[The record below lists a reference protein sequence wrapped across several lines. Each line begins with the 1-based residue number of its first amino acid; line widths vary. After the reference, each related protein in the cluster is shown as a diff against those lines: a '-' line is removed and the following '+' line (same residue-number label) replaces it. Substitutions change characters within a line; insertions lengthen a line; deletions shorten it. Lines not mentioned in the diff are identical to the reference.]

1 MFTMRYIKKLIYAL
15 LLAVAAQVATAQIKI
30 LYGPYLQNVKENE
43 ATIVWVADKPSI
55 GWVEL
60 APNDGTHYYG
70 EERPK
75 YFDTTN
81 GVKNTSLLHAVK
93 VKALTPGTTYRY
105 RIYSQEVLSHE
116 GINVIYG
123 RVAASDV
130 YKKKALT
137 FTTCDPNKKETPF
150 VMINDIHGRENIITK
165 LLNNANYKDK
175 DLIIFNGDMVSEFK
189 DEQTI
194 FNGFMKESIDLFAS
208 EKPMYY
214 ARGNHE
220 TRGEFATSFQKYFS
234 PKEPFLYYLFRQG
247 PVCFIMLD
255 TGEDKPDSDIEY
267 SGITDYDGYR
277 TDQVEWMKKL
287 YDNEDF
293 KQAKYK
299 VVIAHM
305 PPSADLDIWHG
316 QKDVLKKFVPI
327 LNELG
332 VDLMLC
338 GHLHRNKYEEPS
350 AGIKFPVLVNSNNS
364 VVSVETDGDRM
375 NLMVLDLDGKVITKK
390 IIYGKI
396 ISIIQCY
403 TSHKCDYS
411 G

>member
-1 MFTMRYIKKLIYAL
+1 MSSSIATVKKLIYVL
-15 LLAVAAQVATAQIKI
+15 LLTVATQVATAQIKI

-130 YKKKALT
+130 YKKNALT
-137 FTTCDPNKKETPF
+137 FTTCDPNKKETSF

-277 TDQVEWMKKL
+277 TDQVEWMKEL
-287 YDNEDF
+287 YKNEDF
-293 KQAKYK
+293 KQAKFK

-305 PPSADLDIWHG
+305 PPSADLNIWHG

-364 VVSVETDGDRM
+364 VVSVETNGDQM
-375 NLMVLDLDGKVITKK
+375 NLEVLDLDGKVVTKK
-390 IIYGKI
+390 
-396 ISIIQCY
+396 SY
-403 TSHKCDYS
+403 TAK
-411 G
+411 

>member
-1 MFTMRYIKKLIYAL
+1 MKYIKKLIYVL
-15 LLAVAAQVATAQIKI
+15 LLTVATQVATAQIKI

-130 YKKKALT
+130 YKKNALT
-137 FTTCDPNKKETPF
+137 FTTCDPNKKETSF

-277 TDQVEWMKKL
+277 TDQVEWMKEL
-287 YDNEDF
+287 YKNEDF
-293 KQAKYK
+293 KQAKFK

-305 PPSADLDIWHG
+305 PPSADLNIWHG

-364 VVSVETDGDRM
+364 VVSVETNG
-375 NLMVLDLDGKVITKK
+375 G
-390 IIYGKI
+390 G
-396 ISIIQCY
+396 C
-403 TSHKCDYS
+403 
-411 G
+411 

>member
-1 MFTMRYIKKLIYAL
+1 MRNIKFLICIVL
-15 LLAVAAQVATAQIKI
+15 LLAVATQAATAQIKI

-43 ATIVWVADKPSI
+43 ATIVWEADKPSI

-60 APNDGTHYYG
+60 APDDGTHYYG

-75 YFDTTN
+75 FFDTTN
-81 GVKNTSLLHAVK
+81 GVKNTSTLHTVK
-93 VKALTPGTTYRY
+93 VKGLAPGTTYRY
-105 RIYSQEVLSHE
+105 RIYAQEVLSHE
-116 GINVIYG
+116 GISVIYG

-130 YKKKALT
+130 YKKEALT
-137 FTTCDPNKKETPF
+137 FTTCDSQKKETSF
-150 VMINDIHGRENIITK
+150 AVINDIHGREGLITK
-165 LLNNANYKDK
+165 LLNAADYKNK
-175 DLIIFNGDMVSEFK
+175 DLIVFNGDMVSLFK
-189 DEQTI
+189 DRETI
-194 FNGFMKESIDLFAS
+194 FDGFMKESIDLFAS

-234 PKEPFLYYLFRQG
+234 PKEPFLYYTFRQG

-277 TDQVEWMKKL
+277 TDQMEWMEELGK
-287 YDNEDF
+287 NEDF
-293 KQAKYK
+293 RQAEFK

-316 QKDVLKKFVPI
+316 QKDVLKKFVPV

-338 GHLHRNKYEEPS
+338 GHLHRNKYEEPG
-350 AGIKFPVLVNSNNS
+350 AVIKFPVLVNSNNS
-364 VVSVETDGDRM
+364 VVSVEASGNQM
-375 NLMVLDLDGKVITKK
+375 NLTVIDLDGKVVTKK
-390 IIYGKI
+390 SFTAK
-396 ISIIQCY
+396 
-403 TSHKCDYS
+403 
-411 G
+411 

>member
-1 MFTMRYIKKLIYAL
+1 MKLFRNLISTL
-15 LLAVAAQVATAQIKI
+15 LLAVATQVATAQITN
-30 LYGPYLQNVKENE
+30 LHGPYLQNVKEAE
-43 ATIVWVADKPSI
+43 ATIVWEADKPSV

-60 APNDGTHYYG
+60 APDDDTHFYG
-70 EERPK
+70 EERTK

-93 VKALTPGTTYRY
+93 IKGLAPGTTYRY

-116 GINVIYG
+116 GIHVVYG

-130 YKKKALT
+130 YSKKSLT
-137 FTTCDPNKKETPF
+137 FTTCDPNKKEISF
-150 VMINDIHGRENIITK
+150 AMINDIHGRENIITK
-165 LLNNANYKDK
+165 LLNAADYKEK

-189 DEQTI
+189 DRETI
-194 FNGFMKESIDLFAS
+194 FNGFMKESIELFAK

-234 PKEPFLYYLFRQG
+234 PKEPFLYYIFKQG

-277 TDQVEWMKKL
+277 TEQVEWMKEL
-287 YDNEDF
+287 RNNEDF
-293 KQAKYK
+293 KQAKFR

-305 PPSADLDIWHG
+305 PPSRTPGIWHG
-316 QKDVLKKFVPI
+316 QKDVLNKFVPI
-327 LNELG
+327 LNEIG
-332 VDLMLC
+332 VDLMLS
-338 GHLHRNKYEEPS
+338 GHLHRNLYEEP
-350 AGIKFPVLVNSNNS
+350 GTNIQFPILVNSNNS
-364 VVSVETDGDRM
+364 VVSVKTDGS
-375 NLMVLDLDGKVITKK
+375 LMHLEVLDLDGKVINRK
-390 IIYGKI
+390 
-396 ISIIQCY
+396 S
-403 TSHKCDYS
+403 YS
-411 G
+411 AK

>member
-137 FTTCDPNKKETPF
+137 FTTCDPNKKETSF

-390 IIYGKI
+390 
-396 ISIIQCY
+396 SY
-403 TSHKCDYS
+403 TAKSS
-411 G
+411 P